1 MSDSSSNFFSS
12 TSFPD
17 SKKHE
22 WKQKVIND
30 LKGKAYESLIWKT
43 DENIEMEP
51 MYFQEDLQN
60 LSGLKQLHNLNANEH
75 PGLPNRHWTN
85 FEKILVDDTKT
96 ANEEA
101 LLALENG
108 ADGIEFH
115 FQNQVEFNNLLA
127 GIMPQYC
134 ALSFYGVTN
143 YQEFIENLRNWIQ
156 EQKIDKDQV
165 NIYIDFD
172 PMGDLLMN
180 NLVAFDTNYFHQYI
194 QSNQR
199 AGGLKSFTIDIGVY
213 QNAGADAVQQLG
225 MGLHQ
230 LVAYLDKTTDAKL
243 NANSVFENLMF
254 KVSLGNEY
262 FIEIAKLRALKALV
276 AKIANSYGVQNW
288 SQPIHSYSSIWS
300 KSFYDPYVNMLR
312 NTTEAMSAI
321 LGGANSISISRYDE
335 GIAEPSAF
343 SKRIT
348 RNISLILQEESYLGK
363 VADPVAGSYYI
374 EALTAKLIEGAW
386 ELFLKLEDRGYFEE
400 NVKSGYLL
408 SLVSRKRK
416 QKLEKVASRKTTFI
430 GTNQFPNLTDKLENL
445 IKSEWME
452 NTDSF
457 HPRHAASQFEKLRHQ
472 MESKLAGGKNIS
484 AFIIPLSVGF
494 MPSARIN
501 FSQSFFGTTGITLN
515 KLDTYSNSKSTA
527 QIKDINPDLLI
538 LCGSDEDYIQF
549 GEAVAQSI
557 RAINSATLV
566 IAGNPVEH
574 IEKLRAAGVDFFI
587 HAKSN
592 VIESLSQIIETLEL
606 ESK

>member
-1 MSDSSSNFFSS
+1 
-12 TSFPD
+12 
-17 SKKHE
+17 
-22 WKQKVIND
+22 
-30 LKGKAYESLIWKT
+30 
-43 DENIEMEP
+43 
-51 MYFQEDLQN
+51 
-60 LSGLKQLHNLNANEH
+60 
-75 PGLPNRHWTN
+75 
-85 FEKILVDDTKT
+85 
-96 ANEEA
+96 
-101 LLALENG
+101 
-108 ADGIEFH
+108 
-115 FQNQVEFNNLLA
+115 
-127 GIMPQYC
+127 
-134 ALSFYGVTN
+134 
-143 YQEFIENLRNWIQ
+143 
-156 EQKIDKDQV
+156 
-165 NIYIDFD
+165 
-172 PMGDLLMN
+172 
-180 NLVAFDTNYFHQYI
+180 
-194 QSNQR
+194 
-199 AGGLKSFTIDIGVY
+199 
-213 QNAGADAVQQLG
+213 
-225 MGLHQ
+225 
-230 LVAYLDKTTDAKL
+230 
-243 NANSVFENLMF
+243 
-254 KVSLGNEY
+254 
-262 FIEIAKLRALKALV
+262 LV

-400 NVKSGYLL
+400 NMKSGYLL
-408 SLVSRKRK
+408 SLVSGKRK
-416 QKLEKVASRKTTFI
+416 EKLEKVASRKTTFI
-430 GTNQFPNLTDKLENL
+430 GTNQFPNLSDKLENL

-457 HPRHAASQFEKLRHQ
+457 DPRHAASQFEKLRHQ